1 MAKKHTTEALTVA
14 EKPMQDMTPR
24 ELMTSRGLTDQVAK
38 ALPAI
43 FTPERFGQWLHVATC
58 IDPAAKEVRHYLNGE
73 LIARVPRQ
81 VMFPVRMTLAE
92 LGNWNDGKRGDAVAI
107 RHFSGV
113 MDEFMLFGRVLSEAE
128 IQRLAR

>member
-1 MAKKHTTEALTVA
+1 MNNLSEW
-14 EKPMQDMTPR
+14 DR
-24 ELMTSRGLTDQVAK
+24 FGLAGRDGIPSKDHDT
-38 ALPAI
+38 PAI
-43 FTPERFGQWLHVATC
+43 FTPERFGQWLHLATC
-58 IDPAAKEVRHYLNGE
+58 IDPVAKEVRHYLNGE

-107 RHFSGV
+107 RHLSGV
-113 MDEFMLFGRVLSEAE
+113 MDEFMLFNRVLSEAE